1 MLTAGL
7 RICHQSLIFI
17 SPWFALVTQTAKS
30 SVRLDSWQSYGGMAE
45 QGAICAAFSRLM
57 QLQTLVDPRLG
68 KLWQER
74 QRHARSVISTAAD
87 LEGIGELTSLE
98 INHLVDR
105 YAAWLMINLTET
117 EHISLTDGNAHEAA
131 TKMIGDVCTQIYQR
145 ADQSIIKAHPE
156 LASCAVAGNCIEPA
170 LTTTHEATTHEAN
183 TALSEQPDHMQ
194 RLMHQN
200 LILQQRIDNL
210 EAADATATALPL
222 TSHPSDQHSLPPTT
236 ESIDFVSPLA
246 KPTENSIGMTGLD
259 FAFSIPAQPGT
270 TGYVVHIGTYR
281 SETEAYRA
289 QHQLEQ
295 SDPHHFRHIAF
306 SVTPLHRRNATL
318 YSLVSAPL
326 AAHHVADLCAALW
339 QQKMGCSAS
348 YTQ

>member
-1 MLTAGL
+1 M
-7 RICHQSLIFI
+7 
-17 SPWFALVTQTAKS
+17 
-30 SVRLDSWQSYGGMAE
+30 DSWQSYGGMAE

-57 QLQTLVDPRLG
+57 QLQSLVDPRLG

-98 INHLVDR
+98 INHLVER

-170 LTTTHEATTHEAN
+170 LTTTHEAS
-183 TALSEQPDHMQ
+183 TALSEQRNHMQ

-210 EAADATATALPL
+210 EAAGATTTALPL
-222 TSHPSDQHSLPPTT
+222 ISHPSDQHSLPPPA

-270 TGYVVHIGTYR
+270 TGYMVHIGTYR

-326 AAHHVADLCAALW
+326 AAHHVADLCAAL
-339 QQKMGCSAS
+339 
-348 YTQ
+348 

>member
-1 MLTAGL
+1 
-7 RICHQSLIFI
+7 
-17 SPWFALVTQTAKS
+17 
-30 SVRLDSWQSYGGMAE
+30 MAE
-45 QGAICAAFSRLM
+45 MSAICAAFLRLM

-87 LEGIGELTSLE
+87 LEQFGELTSLE
-98 INHLVDR
+98 INHFVDR

-170 LTTTHEATTHEAN
+170 LTTTHEAS

-222 TSHPSDQHSLPPTT
+222 TSHSNDQHSLPPTK
-236 ESIDFVSPLA
+236 ESIDYVSPLA

>member
-7 RICHQSLIFI
+7 RICHRSLIFI
-17 SPWFALVTQTAKS
+17 SLWFALVTQTAQS

-57 QLQTLVDPRLG
+57 QLQSLVDPRLG

-117 EHISLTDGNAHEAA
+117 EHISLTDDNAHEAA

-170 LTTTHEATTHEAN
+170 LTTTHEAS

-246 KPTENSIGMTGLD
+246 KPTETSIGMTGLD
-259 FAFSIPAQPGT
+259 FAFSIPAQSGT

-289 QHQLEQ
+289 QNQHEQ

-326 AAHHVADLCAALW
+326 AAHHVTDLCAALW

>member
-1 MLTAGL
+1 
-7 RICHQSLIFI
+7 
-17 SPWFALVTQTAKS
+17 
-30 SVRLDSWQSYGGMAE
+30 LDSWQSHGGMAE

-57 QLQTLVDPRLG
+57 QLQTLVDPRLR

-74 QRHARSVISTAAD
+74 QRHARSLISTAAD

-98 INHLVDR
+98 INHLVER

-156 LASCAVAGNCIEPA
+156 LASCVVAGNCIEPA
-170 LTTTHEATTHEAN
+170 LTTTHEATTHEAS
-183 TALSEQPDHMQ
+183 TALSEQPNHMQ

-210 EAADATATALPL
+210 EAAAATATALPL
-222 TSHPSDQHSLPPTT
+222 TSHPSDQHSLPPPT
-236 ESIDFVSPLA
+236 EFIDFVSPLA

-259 FAFSIPAQPGT
+259 FAFSIPAQPET
-270 TGYVVHIGTYR
+270 TGYVILIGTYR

-318 YSLVSAPL
+318 
-326 AAHHVADLCAALW
+326 
-339 QQKMGCSAS
+339 
-348 YTQ
+348 